1 MKWICL
7 PQTLRVPYIFDLSE
21 LWYNP
26 DSERLV
32 LVGSSALVL
41 VEKANLFQCQVPGT
55 PRLWTESV
63 SRENVDGK
71 TSFSVRLPPYSIQT
85 VVVGVKK

>member
-1 MKWICL
+1 MVN
-7 PQTLRVPYIFDLSE
+7 THPYEDVIPVTVTNGTSFAGE
-21 LWYNP
+21 AVV
-26 DSERLV
+26 R
-32 LVGSSALVL
+32 SAS

-71 TSFSVRLPPYSIQT
+71 TSFSVRLPPYSVQT